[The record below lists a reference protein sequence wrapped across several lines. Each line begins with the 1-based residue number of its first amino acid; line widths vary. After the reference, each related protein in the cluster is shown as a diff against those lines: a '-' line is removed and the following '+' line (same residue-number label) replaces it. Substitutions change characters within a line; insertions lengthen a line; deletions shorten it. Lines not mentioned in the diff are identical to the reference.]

1 MERKH
6 REMKILN
13 NNQGGGRGVHRE
25 NRSTYEY
32 DRMCLVNEMRA
43 QFFNLVMIS
52 KVLSKI
58 LDKRDSWLQI
68 LEVNFVLNMTSQEIN

>member
-1 MERKH
+1 
-6 REMKILN
+6 MK
-13 NNQGGGRGVHRE
+13 E
-25 NRSTYEY
+25 NRCTFEH
-32 DRMCLVNEMRA
+32 DRMCLVNDMRGKI
-43 QFFNLVMIS
+43 FNLVMIS